1 MSRKRKPRLP
11 TNLRKMRPPGTRTT
25 GKNLGREHVSSH
37 PAGRRFLKLL
47 TKPLQVG
54 IGPGEPP
61 EGFVG
66 VWTSKTEW
74 YVYWALCRLTEPNK
88 NPRLPPFVG
97 GTRFVYQKSE
107 KGGRKPGGSV
117 TDFVVNTPLGYVG
130 IRVETER
137 WHIWTTS
144 DKIMSDTYIRQ
155 HIASTERTIRV
166 YDQHF
171 MGDPTGQEV
180 IRVVGLAL
188 KLIELP
194 DPIRFG
200 TAERVR
206 Q

>member
-1 MSRKRKPRLP
+1 MAKRKPKLP
-11 TNLRKMRPPGTRTT
+11 TKLRKMRPPGTRTT
-25 GKNLGREHVSSH
+25 GKNLGREKVITK
-37 PAGRRFLKLL
+37 PQGRRFLKLGSQ
-47 TKPLQVG
+47 PLQTG

-88 NPRLPPFVG
+88 NPRLPPFSG
-97 GTRFVYQKSE
+97 GTRFSYQKAE

-117 TDFVVNTPLGYVG
+117 TDFVVSTPIGYIG

-144 DKIMSDTYIRQ
+144 DQIMKDAYIRE
-155 HIASTERTIRV
+155 HIASTEKTIRV

-171 MGDPTGQEV
+171 IGDPSGDQV
-180 IRVVGLAL
+180 MRIMAMAL
-188 KLIELP
+188 KGVEMP
-194 DPIRFG
+194 SPIKMG
-200 TAERVR
+200 TAQRVR
-206 Q
+206 P

>member
-1 MSRKRKPRLP
+1 MAKRKPRLP
-11 TNLRKMRPPGTRTT
+11 TKLRKMRPPGTRTT
-25 GKNLGREHVSSH
+25 GKNLGREKVITK
-37 PAGRRFLKLL
+37 PQGRRFLKLGS
-47 TKPLQVG
+47 KPLQTG

-88 NPRLPPFVG
+88 NPRLPPFAG
-97 GTRFVYQKSE
+97 GSRFTYQKAE

-117 TDFVVNTPLGYVG
+117 TDFVVLAPIGYIG

-144 DKIMSDTYIRQ
+144 DQIMKDAYIRE
-155 HIASTERTIRV
+155 HIASTEKTIRV

-171 MGDPTGQEV
+171 IGDPSGDSV
-180 IRVVGLAL
+180 MRVMAMAL
-188 KLIELP
+188 KGVEMP
-194 DPIRFG
+194 SPIKMG
-200 TAERVR
+200 TAQRVR
-206 Q
+206 P